1 MTLWTHQGHC
11 VLPNWIDGEYGSLKD
26 LLETQMPVVM
36 TSAKHLKSKSPLFLF
51 KGKWLQYKR
60 R

>member
-11 VLPNWIDGEYGSLKD
+11 VLLSWIDDEYGSLKD
-26 LLETQMPVVM
+26 LLEIRTPMVM
-36 TSAKHLKSKSPLFLF
+36 TSAKHLKSKGPLFPF
-51 KGKWLQYKR
+51 KGKWLQSKR

>member
-11 VLPNWIDGEYGSLKD
+11 VLLNWIEEEHGSLKD
-26 LLETQMPVVM
+26 LLETRMPVVM
-36 TSAKHLKSKSPLFLF
+36 TSAKHLKSKGPLFPF
-51 KGKWLQYKR
+51 EGKWLQYKR